1 MAWRRGQRVECISE
15 NLGNAFAL
23 YPELREMST
32 PKLGQ
37 RYTIDSIL
45 PSGEFCRACGH
56 EHLFFTFYGLRP
68 DVAYIDSNFRALVE
82 NDQANDISAL
92 VDAAAKV
99 TLPKR
104 EDAKPA
110 GSVSATIAHGGA
122 VLRTLRE
129 QRAVLM
135 GDRPGEALLTPRQLA
150 ALQGFTPHFADQVE
164 AEIEACAILDAAVDQ
179 AADEIAREFVRTFI
193 MPWLPW
199 LPWLVKRLGL

>member
-104 EDAKPA
+104 EDAKAFFQGGVVTLSPWPVI
-110 GSVSATIAHGGA
+110 GERPSEAT
-122 VLRTLRE
+122 
-129 QRAVLM
+129 
-135 GDRPGEALLTPRQLA
+135 LTPA
-150 ALQGFTPHFADQVE
+150 QV
-164 AEIEACAILDAAVDQ
+164 AVMNTTIDK
-179 AADEIAREFVRTFI
+179 AADDIVRAFI
-193 MPWLPW
+193 RAYVIPL
-199 LPWLVKRLGL
+199 LVKRLGL